1 MAVRYAALCACRKVH
16 VCHCNSLGGATWRSV
31 MITGRTDRRT
41 DRVRRNMR
49 PPSREEGRIIIIIQ
63 TFVRRT
69 LSASELNLRRRN
81 SLYSSYY
88 LLPFV
93 YGEWKIF
100 IISSYSAKLDVYAV
114 AGSYWNVCERRERE
128 REAVSQPAGCA
139 VPWSRGAASV
149 HDDIVNASKSHTTTD
164 DGRTPP
170 SVAITP
176 HTASNLSLSLSLS
189 QLLGWLR

>member
-1 MAVRYAALCACRKVH
+1 MYNNNNANICKAHIISIRAESEAPKFAV
-16 VCHCNSLGGATWRSV
+16 
-31 MITGRTDRRT
+31 
-41 DRVRRNMR
+41 
-49 PPSREEGRIIIIIQ
+49 
-63 TFVRRT
+63 FVV
-69 LSASELNLRRRN
+69 L
-81 SLYSSYY
+81 Y

-100 IISSYSAKLDVYAV
+100 IIASYSEKLDSYAV
-114 AGSYWNVCERRERE
+114 AGSYWNVCERRE

-176 HTASNLSLSLSLS
+176 HTASNLSLSLSLFPS
-189 QLLGWLR
+189 CLAGFASALAGRISVFFRLCREYMTDDLASPLCLTLTF